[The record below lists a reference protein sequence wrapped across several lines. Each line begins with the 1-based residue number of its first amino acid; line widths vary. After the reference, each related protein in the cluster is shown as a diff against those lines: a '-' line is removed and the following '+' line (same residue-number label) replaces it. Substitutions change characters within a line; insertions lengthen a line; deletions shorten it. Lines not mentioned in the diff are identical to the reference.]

1 MRVGFSFSCSSSC
14 YFRLLVIV
22 ALFRI
27 CLSNNNKGGVLCK
40 DDERQALLEFKHG
53 LIDEAD
59 RLASWVGENNDCCN
73 WAGIVCDNF
82 THHVHK
88 IHLRGN
94 CSMNDYN
101 TIEEYE
107 EFVKQKLR
115 GDISPSLLN
124 LKQLKHLDLSCN
136 NFGEMEVP
144 SFMGSLGNLRY
155 LNLSRSMFGG
165 TIPPQLGNLTE
176 LRILCLG
183 SFHEDTDEY
192 EYTSITNMQW
202 LSRLR
207 WLHHLDL
214 SNMDL
219 SQATDWLEVINTLP
233 SLVELHLSHSQ
244 LLQIH
249 PYVANLNVTSLSLLD
264 LSGNS
269 FNNSYVLQWIFSKT
283 SLVSLD
289 LSGCGLHG
297 PIPSS
302 IDSFR
307 NLTSLESLHVRGND
321 FMSSSL
327 VLKGLS
333 SVGDNLISLDISSCG
348 ISSSVL
354 GALHNLTSM
363 LSLELS
369 YNVLNNTIPASLGN
383 LCNLRHIGLDGNS
396 FPDISL
402 TNLLESFLECKSPR
416 LESLSL
422 AASGLSSHLPNQL
435 GQLVYLESLQLG
447 SNYIADLGSC
457 S

>member
-1 MRVGFSFSCSSSC
+1 MRITTR
-14 YFRLLVIV
+14 RLIG
-22 ALFRI
+22 RR
-27 CLSNNNKGGVLCK
+27 
-40 DDERQALLEFKHG
+40 DERQALLELKHG

-59 RLASWVGENNDCCN
+59 RLASWVGENNDCCK

-88 IHLRGN
+88 IHL
-94 CSMNDYN
+94 
-101 TIEEYE
+101 
-107 EFVKQKLR
+107 
-115 GDISPSLLN
+115 P
-124 LKQLKHLDLSCN
+124 
-136 NFGEMEVP
+136 
-144 SFMGSLGNLRY
+144 
-155 LNLSRSMFGG
+155 
-165 TIPPQLGNLTE
+165 
-176 LRILCLG
+176 
-183 SFHEDTDEY
+183 DTDEY

-202 LSRLR
+202 LSSLR

-219 SQATDWLEVINTLP
+219 SQATYWLQVINTLP

-244 LLQIH
+244 LVHID

-264 LSGNS
+264 LSGND
-269 FNNSYVLQWIFSKT
+269 FNNSYVLQWIFSQT
-283 SLVSLD
+283 SLLSLD

-302 IDSFR
+302 IGSFH

-321 FMSSSL
+321 FMSSS

-333 SVGDNLISLDISSCG
+333 SVGGNPISLDIRSCG

-354 GALHNLTSM
+354 GALHNLTSI

-369 YNVLNNTIPASLGN
+369 SNVLNNTIPASLGN

-402 TNLLESFLECKSPR
+402 TSLLERFLGCKSPR

-435 GQLVYLESLQLG
+435 GQLIYLESLQLG
-447 SNYIADLGSC
+447 NNHIDDLGSC
-457 S
+457 SK